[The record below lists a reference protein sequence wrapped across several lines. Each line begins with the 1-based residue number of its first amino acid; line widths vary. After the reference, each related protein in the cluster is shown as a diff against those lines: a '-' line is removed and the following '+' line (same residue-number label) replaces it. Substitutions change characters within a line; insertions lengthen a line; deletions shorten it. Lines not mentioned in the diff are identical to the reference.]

1 MIKNQGGFIVRKY
14 IIGFIIGVALTLGFS
29 VGADSFIGKTVQTT
43 LPLIIEGER
52 VEKDVIVVEGSSY
65 VPLKFAG
72 EIFSYDISYDSK
84 NKEVHMQKKVNG
96 DNTNIISINGEKENN
111 MGSLDVAIKNS
122 VILSK
127 KLNREN
133 NESRFDYFIVDENM
147 YVGASFF
154 SNFATWDSKLQIAII
169 TLPGDDPIN
178 FLANKEYSKDTDSF
192 IHQGRIFIK
201 LSKLGLKYEIIGDV
215 LWIEAQ

>member
-1 MIKNQGGFIVRKY
+1 MRKY
-14 IIGFIIGVALTLGFS
+14 ITGLILGIALTLGFS

-72 EIFSYDISYDSK
+72 EIFSYDTAYDSE

-96 DNTNIISINGEKENN
+96 DDTNIISINGEKENN
-111 MGSLDVAIKNS
+111 MVIDNNLNITMKSS

-133 NESRFDYFIVDENM
+133 NESRFDYFFVDENI
-147 YVGASFF
+147 YIGASFF
-154 SNFATWDSKLQIAII
+154 SNFATWDSKLQIATI

-201 LSKLGLKYEIIGDV
+201 LSTLGLKYEMIDDV
-215 LWIEAQ
+215 LWIEDI